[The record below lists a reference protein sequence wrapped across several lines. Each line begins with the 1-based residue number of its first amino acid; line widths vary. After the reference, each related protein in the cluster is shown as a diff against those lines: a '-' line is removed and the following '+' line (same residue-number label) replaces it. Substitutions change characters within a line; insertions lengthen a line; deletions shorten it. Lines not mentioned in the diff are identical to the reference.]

1 MNIMEIRLTFS
12 IALTPPALFR
22 LFPVW
27 MTVRSIELG
36 STWDRPDRKMLADET
51 ERSIRNGIF

>member
-1 MNIMEIRLTFS
+1 MEIRLTFS

-36 STWDRPDRKMLADET
+36 LTWDRPDRKMLADET